1 MTPTD
6 YLIFMA
12 NQTAGYS
19 IGSWEE
25 LVSVTFD
32 VGSNSIILGS
42 EEGATVPIPCDDLA
56 ELHRLAQIS
65 YGLADGYDVKLEWR
79 IPVLDVNANA
89 NGAEGK

>member
-1 MTPTD
+1 VDTTD

-12 NQTAGYS
+12 NQTATPS

-32 VGSNSIILGS
+32 VGANSIVLES
-42 EEGATVPIPCDDLA
+42 EEGGSTSIPCDDLA

-65 YGLADGYDVKLEWR
+65 YALADGHDVRLEWR
-79 IPVLDVNANA
+79 IPVL
-89 NGAEGK
+89 AEEVSK